1 MLISEKITKLIEE
14 MLNDGNGITEIKRNE
29 FANSIGCVPSQ
40 INYVITSRFNKER
53 GYIVESR
60 RGGGGYIRIIRPEM
74 TGSKYLC
81 HMLGCIGER
90 IDAESAVFLA
100 KDMYSKGLINERE
113 ANIIISVL
121 NNKNTYDLAKE
132 YSECA
137 RAEMFKTIILTIIR
151 LR

>member
-29 FANSIGCVPSQ
+29 FASTVGCVPSQ

-74 TGSKYLC
+74 TGSEYLC
-81 HMLGCIGER
+81 HMLGCIGDR
-90 IDAESAVFLA
+90 IDVESAVYLA
-100 KDMYSKGLINERE
+100 KDMYAKGIINNRE
-113 ANIIISVL
+113 ADIIISVL
-121 NNKNTYDLAKE
+121 GNKTTYELAKE
-132 YSECA
+132 LSEYS
-137 RAEMFKTIILTIIR
+137 RAEMLKTIILTLIR